1 LVLSHDSVQ
10 SPARREA
17 SQADWTLE
25 AIEQPRT
32 RLDLADHMLTGERAE

>member
-17 SQADWTLE
+17 SQADWTLD
-25 AIEQPRT
+25 AIEQPRHGST
-32 RLDLADHMLTGERAE
+32 SPITMLTGERAA